1 MDPMLQVKSCGVII
15 FRRTPELSFLLM
27 KHSHRYDLP
36 KGHTEE
42 GETELET
49 ALREMCEETGI
60 PREDVKIDPLF
71 RYEEKSYPVEPRF
84 GPERVDK
91 TLVIFLGWISQ
102 NFPITVTEHT
112 GHEWKRWHPP
122 HEIQRFTINPLLAA
136 LLRHFETHSLP
147 ND

>member
-1 MDPMLQVKSCGVII
+1 MDLVLQVKSCGVIV
-15 FRRTPELSFLLM
+15 FRRDPELSFLLM

-49 ALREMCEETGI
+49 ALREMWEETGI
-60 PREDVKIDPLF
+60 PKDAVKIDPVF
-71 RYEEKSYPVEPRF
+71 RYEEKYFPIEPRF
-84 GPERVDK
+84 GSERVEK

-102 NFPITVTEHT
+102 NYPIAVTEHA

-122 HEIQRFTINPLLAA
+122 HDVQRFTINPLLEA
-136 LLRHFETHSLP
+136 LLKYFETHPLP